1 MITLGSCISPQ
12 AGTPLTNEDVPRNT
26 QTSRVVTISLS
37 PAPVLGIVV
46 DIDLA
51 VIEVEPRSAAE
62 LAAIQKGDV
71 LESIEHMPFVE
82 GRDAIKELIAA
93 YQQEDKPLQL
103 KLHRNGEA
111 VVVEV
116 RPLPFQIQGDESK
129 PQPTVT
135 PVFLPNFYY

>member
-12 AGTPLTNEDVPRNT
+12 AGTSSTNEDKPRNT
-26 QTSRVVTISLS
+26 QESRVVTLALS

-46 DIDLA
+46 DKDLA
-51 VIEVEPRSAAE
+51 VIEIESQSAAE

-71 LESIEHMPFVE
+71 LESLENMPFVE

-93 YQQEDKPLQL
+93 YQGEDKPLHL
-103 KLHRNGEA
+103 KLRRDGEA
-111 VVVEV
+111 LVVEI